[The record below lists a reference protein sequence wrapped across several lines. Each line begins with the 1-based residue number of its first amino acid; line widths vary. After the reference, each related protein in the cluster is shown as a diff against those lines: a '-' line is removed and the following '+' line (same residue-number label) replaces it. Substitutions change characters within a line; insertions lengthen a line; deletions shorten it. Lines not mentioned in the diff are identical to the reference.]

1 VSKKLFIKTYGCQ
14 MNVYDSARMADAL
27 APHGYVA
34 TDRPDDADLVI
45 LNTCHIRE
53 KAAEKVYSE
62 LGRLRRLRAHRRA
75 RGADMVIGVAGC
87 VAQAEGQAMLER
99 APLVDIVVGPQAYH
113 RLPELLHRR
122 ARSQNSVL
130 DTDFPPESKFD
141 HLPEEVATAPGSSAF
156 LTVQEGCDKFCTFC
170 VVPYTRGAEASR
182 PAAAVLAE
190 ARRLVEAGARELTL
204 LGQNVNAYRGEGP
217 NGRPWSLARLIRAL
231 AEIPDLERIRYTTSH
246 PRDMTAD
253 LIEAHRSVEKL
264 MPFLHLPVQSGA
276 DAVLQAMNRRH
287 TADDYRRIVDRLRA
301 ARPDLALSSDFIVG
315 FPGETER
322 DFAATLALVE
332 DVGFAQAFS
341 FKYSPR
347 PGTPAAGMRR
357 QIKDPIKSERLMQVQ
372 ALLAEQARAFNEAT
386 VGRVLPV
393 LLEHSGRHPGQQVGR
408 TPYLQAVRV
417 EAARST
423 LGQIIDVLITESHA
437 HSLAGV
443 PAGQGSASHHIQ
455 SRGVPA
461 CV

>member
-1 VSKKLFIKTYGCQ
+1 
-14 MNVYDSARMADAL
+14 
-27 APHGYVA
+27 
-34 TDRPDDADLVI
+34 
-45 LNTCHIRE
+45 
-53 KAAEKVYSE
+53 
-62 LGRLRRLRAHRRA
+62 
-75 RGADMVIGVAGC
+75 
-87 VAQAEGQAMLER
+87 
-99 APLVDIVVGPQAYH
+99 
-113 RLPELLHRR
+113 
-122 ARSQNSVL
+122 
-130 DTDFPPESKFD
+130 
-141 HLPEEVATAPGSSAF
+141 
-156 LTVQEGCDKFCTFC
+156 
-170 VVPYTRGAEASR
+170 
-182 PAAAVLAE
+182 
-190 ARRLVEAGARELTL
+190 
-204 LGQNVNAYRGEGP
+204 
-217 NGRPWSLARLIRAL
+217 
-231 AEIPDLERIRYTTSH
+231 
-246 PRDMTAD
+246 MTAD
-253 LIEAHRSVEKL
+253 LIEAHRRVEKL

-417 EAARST
+417 EAAPSK